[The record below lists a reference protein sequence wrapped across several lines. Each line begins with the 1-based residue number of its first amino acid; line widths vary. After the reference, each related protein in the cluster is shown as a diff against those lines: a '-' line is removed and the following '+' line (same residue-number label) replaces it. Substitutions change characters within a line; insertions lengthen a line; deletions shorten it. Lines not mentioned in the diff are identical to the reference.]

1 MLKIGVIG
9 LGHMGGYHA
18 SNCKLIPN
26 VQLVGIADPKKEN
39 WEKIKIEN
47 IIKTENYKDLFNL
60 VDAFIIAVPTD
71 LHYQIAKDCLE
82 NKKHILV
89 EKPITK
95 NLVEAREL
103 FEIAQKN
110 NLALHIG
117 HVERFNGAVQELKK
131 IIQDPYLIE
140 CHRMGPFIPRVQ
152 SDSVVMDLMIHDIDI
167 LLNLVD
173 SPVKNFSVI
182 GNRIN
187 TNLSDIATVLITF
200 QNGVL
205 AKIVSSRVSQTKQR
219 TMCIHQKNS
228 FIKLDFTTQDISIQ
242 KSASDSVKIGVDQ
255 LRYKQESTIERLFVY
270 KDNPLKL
277 EIENFVNTIKS
288 GMNLSDAQQ
297 DLSALSLTLKIEEV
311 LEAQLNDRCY
321 SGHWQFTQA
330 SL

>member
-18 SNCKLIPN
+18 SNCRLIPN
-26 VQLVGIADPKKEN
+26 IQLVGVADTKKEN

-47 IIKTENYKDLFNL
+47 IIKTENYKDLFNS

-71 LHYQIAKDCLE
+71 LHYKIAKDCLE
-82 NKKHILV
+82 NKKHVLV

-95 NLVEAREL
+95 NLLQAKEL

-140 CHRMGPFIPRVQ
+140 CHRMGPFIQRVQ
-152 SDSVVMDLMIHDIDI
+152 NDSVIMDLMIHDIDI
-167 LLNLVD
+167 LLNLVN
-173 SPVKNFSVI
+173 SQVKSFSVI

-187 TNLSDIATVLITF
+187 TNLSDIAAVIITF

-228 FIKLDFTTQDISIQ
+228 FIKLDFTTQDISIH
-242 KSASDSVKIGVDQ
+242 KSASDSVKIGSDQ
-255 LRYKQESTIERLFVY
+255 LKYKQESTIERLFVY

-277 EIENFVNTIKS
+277 EIENFVNSIKT
-288 GMNLSDAQQ
+288 GKQLSDAQQ
-297 DLSALSLTLKIEEV
+297 DLSALSLTLKIEEI
-311 LEAQLNDRCY
+311 LETQLNDCCY
-321 SGHWQFTQA
+321 SGHWQLTQA